1 MKLSSAKIYRS
12 CPISLDHDYLVWEN
26 TNVNNEAF
34 LSKIAVLG
42 MEKPPIGREHFVPRP
57 CLYFTFLHAVN
68 VFRLQEQTFCRAD
81 AGRFRKG
88 LKVKIT
94 EKTAGDSCW
103 RHPVRVAEYTVSWRI
118 RIFNCIEEVPRF
130 FFLYRI

>member
-1 MKLSSAKIYRS
+1 MKPSSGKIYRS

-34 LSKIAVLG
+34 LWKIAVLG

-57 CLYFTFLHAVN
+57 CLYFTFLHAVT
-68 VFRLQEQTFCRAD
+68 VFCRAD

-88 LKVKIT
+88 LKIKNHRKNCRRFMLAIRS
-94 EKTAGDSCW
+94 EW
-103 RHPVRVAEYTVSWRI
+103 RNTS
-118 RIFNCIEEVPRF
+118 
-130 FFLYRI
+130 